1 MLEGQSFHV
10 KDSLNSFNLEITKP
24 VGSICIFKES
34 FMRFVRSLF
43 TISLSIL
50 LFSACSNSAESNS
63 NSSPLLNAG
72 SSSVTEAKLT
82 AMTEVSTPT
91 ELQGFCDASAA
102 ISLAPDTFIV
112 AGDEDNILRV
122 YKPSI
127 SQKPT
132 GTFDLNIFLKVV
144 PKDPEVDIEGAARM
158 GDKIYW
164 IGSHGA
170 NKNGNARPNRRRL
183 FATELKVANNKV
195 TVVPVGKPYI
205 DLIDDLSKSPELKMY
220 ALDAAAKIA
229 PKEKNALNIEGLA
242 ATPQGTLLIGFRNPI
257 PDGKA
262 LIVPLNNPV
271 DVIQGKARAQ
281 LGRPILLSLGGLGI
295 RDVEYSELH
304 HQYFIIA
311 GPYGEEGELKLY
323 RWSGSSTD
331 VPTVVNNAKF
341 AGLQPEALVIYQD
354 KKDKIQVLSDDGNRS
369 FTGVKCKD
377 ALVTQQKFRSLWVS
391 P

>member
-1 MLEGQSFHV
+1 MY
-10 KDSLNSFNLEITKP
+10 
-24 VGSICIFKES
+24 FKES
-34 FMRFVRSLF
+34 FMQLVKSLF

-63 NSSPLLNAG
+63 KESPLLNAD
-72 SSSVTEAKLT
+72 SSSVTEAKPKLI
-82 AMTEVSTPT
+82 AEVATPT

-127 SQKPT
+127 SKKPT
-132 GTFDLNIFLKVV
+132 NTSDLNLFLKVV
-144 PKDPEVDIEGAARM
+144 PEDFEVDIEGAARL

-164 IGSHGA
+164 IGSHSA

-183 FATELKVANNKV
+183 FATEVKVANGKV
-195 TVVPVGKPYI
+195 TVLPIGKPYI

-229 PKEKNALNIEGLA
+229 HNKENALNIEGLA

-271 DVIQGKARAQ
+271 DVIQGNARAQ

-295 RDVEYSELH
+295 RDIEYSKLH
-304 HQYFIIA
+304 NQYFIIA

-331 VPTVVNNAKF
+331 VPTVIDNVKF

-354 KKDKIQVLSDDGNRS
+354 KKDKIQVLSDDGTRS
-369 FTGVKCKD
+369 LTGIECKD
-377 ALVTQQKFRSLWVS
+377 APVTQQRFRSLWIS
-391 P
+391 PTK

>member
-1 MLEGQSFHV
+1 MY
-10 KDSLNSFNLEITKP
+10 
-24 VGSICIFKES
+24 FKES
-34 FMRFVRSLF
+34 FMRLVRSLF
-43 TISLSIL
+43 TISFPIL
-50 LFSACSNSAESNS
+50 LLSACSNSAESNS
-63 NSSPLLNAG
+63 KNPPLLNAG
-72 SSSVTEAKLT
+72 SSSATEAKPMVI
-82 AMTEVSTPT
+82 AEVTKPI

-102 ISLAPDTFIV
+102 VSLAPDTFIV

-132 GTFDLNIFLKVV
+132 DTSDLNLFLKVV
-144 PKDPEVDIEGAARM
+144 PEDREVDIEGAARL

-164 IGSHGA
+164 IGSHST
-170 NKNGNARPNRRRL
+170 NKNGKARPNRRRL
-183 FATELKVANNKV
+183 FATEVKVANNKV
-195 TVVPVGKPYI
+195 TVVPIGKPYI

-242 ATPQGTLLIGFRNPI
+242 TTPQGTLLIGFRNPI
-257 PDGKA
+257 PEGKA

-271 DVIQGKARAQ
+271 DVIKGISRAQ

-295 RDVEYSELH
+295 RDIEYSELH

-331 VPTVVNNAKF
+331 VPTVINNTKF

-369 FTGVKCKD
+369 LTGVKCKD
-377 ALVTQQKFRSLWVS
+377 APAIQQRFRSLWVS
-391 P
+391 PTR

>member
-1 MLEGQSFHV
+1 MERKGFHV
-10 KDSLNSFNLEITKP
+10 KDNLNSFKLSIAEA
-24 VGSICIFKES
+24 VGSICTFKES

-50 LFSACSNSAESNS
+50 LLSACSNSAESNS
-63 NSSPLLNAG
+63 KKSPLLNAD
-72 SSSVTEAKLT
+72 SSSAGAKPKLMAEA
-82 AMTEVSTPT
+82 ATPT

-112 AGDEDNILRV
+112 AGDEDNILRI

-132 GTFDLNIFLKVV
+132 DTSDLNLFLKVV
-144 PKDPEVDIEGAARM
+144 PENFEVDIEGAARL

-164 IGSHGA
+164 IGSHSA

-183 FATELKVANNKV
+183 FATEVKVVNGKV
-195 TVVPVGKPYI
+195 TVVPTGKPYI

-220 ALDAAAKIA
+220 ALDAAAKVA

-271 DVIQGKARAQ
+271 DVVQGNARAQ

-295 RDVEYSELH
+295 RDIEYSEQH

-331 VPTVVNNAKF
+331 VPTVIDNVKF

-354 KKDKIQVLSDDGNRS
+354 IKDKIQVLSDDGNRS
-369 FTGVKCKD
+369 LTGAKCKD
-377 ALVTQQKFRSLWVS
+377 APATQQKFRSLWVS

>member
-1 MLEGQSFHV
+1 M
-10 KDSLNSFNLEITKP
+10 
-24 VGSICIFKES
+24 
-34 FMRFVRSLF
+34 
-43 TISLSIL
+43 
-50 LFSACSNSAESNS
+50 A
-63 NSSPLLNAG
+63 
-72 SSSVTEAKLT
+72 
-82 AMTEVSTPT
+82 EVSTPT

-112 AGDEDNILRV
+112 AGDEDNILRI

-127 SQKPT
+127 SKKPT
-132 GTFDLNIFLKVV
+132 DTSDFNLFLKVD
-144 PKDPEVDIEGAARM
+144 PRDPEVDIEGAARL

-164 IGSHGA
+164 IGSHSA

-183 FATELKVANNKV
+183 FATEVKVVNNKV
-195 TVVPVGKPYI
+195 TVAPTGKPYI

-220 ALDAAAKIA
+220 ALDAAAKVA

-242 ATPQGTLLIGFRNPI
+242 TTPQGTLLIGFRNPI
-257 PDGKA
+257 PEGKA

-271 DVIQGKARAQ
+271 DVIKGIARAQ

-295 RDVEYSELH
+295 RDIEYSELH

-331 VPTVVNNAKF
+331 VPTIISNAKF

-354 KKDKIQVLSDDGNRS
+354 NKDKIQVLSDDGNRS
-369 FTGVKCKD
+369 LTGVKCKD
-377 ALVTQQKFRSLWVS
+377 APAIQQRFRSLWVS